1 MNIGIIANP
10 HKEGASKTL
19 HTLMELLEKH
29 GMNPMVEG
37 DTAKDLLENGSK
49 HAGKNSNKCASE
61 LAKECDVVLVLG
73 GDGTMLD
80 AAQRMGATDTPVAGI
95 NIGHLG
101 FLTSCRDDEMELLVK
116 ALKEGTQH
124 VVPRSLLHATVTHSD
139 GTTED
144 HFAVNDITLTRGQT
158 GRLVAMDAYIDGDL
172 LNHYR
177 ADGLIIAT
185 PTGSTA
191 YSLSAGGPILS
202 PIAQNFVIT
211 PICPH
216 SLSNRSLVLADT
228 AEVEFVSVDESQ
240 AATLFTVDGQCMVN
254 LEHGGKITINKA
266 SHTFNI
272 IRLEGRSFY
281 STLRQKLKWGS

>member
-10 HKEGASKTL
+10 RKEGASETIQTL
-19 HTLMELLEKH
+19 QALLEKH
-29 GMNPMVEG
+29 GMTSLVED
-37 DTAKDLLENGSK
+37 DTAEQLLEGEASK
-49 HAGKNSNKCASE
+49 GVPATQ
-61 LAKECDVVLVLG
+61 LAKECDAVIVLG
-73 GDGTMLD
+73 GDGTMLN
-80 AAQRMGATDTPVAGI
+80 AAQRLGATDTPVAGV

-101 FLTSCRDDEMELLVK
+101 FLTSCRDDEMELLVT
-116 ALKEGTQH
+116 ALKENTH
-124 VVPRSLLHATVTHSD
+124 TVVPRSLLEATVQHVD
-139 GTTED
+139 GKTESYC
-144 HFAVNDITLTRGQT
+144 AVNDITLTRGQT
-158 GRLVAMDAYIDGDL
+158 GRLVAIDAYIDGNL

-228 AEVEFVSVDESQ
+228 AEVEFISVDESQ

-254 LEHGGKITINKA
+254 LEHGGKIKITKA
-266 SHTFNI
+266 PNTFNI